1 MKDLVLY
8 DITHQIEL
16 LPSSIVVVYASS
28 PAETDKLYS
37 DTALKHLYR
46 W

>member
-1 MKDLVLY
+1 MEDLVLY
-8 DITHQIEL
+8 DIIHQIKS
-16 LPSSIVVVYASS
+16 LPISLVVVYASS

-37 DTALKHLYR
+37 DIVLKHLYH